1 MKVSRDTYMW
11 VTIISLSLFLIAD
24 WWLLKM
30 SFLLTAGILAVA
42 YAANDDEE

>member
-1 MKVSRDTYMW
+1 MKVSRGLYFW

-30 SFLLTAGILAVA
+30 SFFLTAGILAVA
-42 YAANDDEE
+42 YAANDEEE